1 MQKPKTLAALTAF
14 TLFMGQIMEV
24 SGQQKF
30 PLTIENIMR
39 GPALWGYEPAAVRWS
54 GDGQRI
60 VFQWK
65 QASDAVDHPMDTY
78 VVNRDGSGL
87 RKLTED
93 EARLAPPAFG
103 NRTRDRLKMVY
114 AAEGDLFVYDFSTD
128 QRRQLTK
135 TADNESNPQ
144 FTRDE
149 KHVAFTRGGNLYTV
163 SLEDGMV
170 EQMTEIAPAAAP
182 GAAPAAAA
190 GGGRGGRGGRGGGGE
205 VPPTA
210 GGTPPKGTDSQ
221 EFLKKQEAE
230 LIEIVRER
238 VKLREEN
245 EAKRKKDHPR
255 KPFQL
260 QARQTAG
267 RLELCPDGTCV
278 IAMVNE
284 AGNGSKPE
292 NVPSYVNESA
302 YTEDIGGRT
311 NVGDAQGRQRVAI
324 LDVLTGEAKWV
335 EPALNNREVQL
346 QAPLWNEQG
355 TKAVLVARAADNKDR
370 WILALDP
377 ATGKTR
383 VVFTEHDDA
392 WLNGPG
398 AQTLGW
404 LKDGDEIY
412 FQSERDGF
420 SHLYKVGVDGG
431 EPKQLTSG
439 KFEVSSVE
447 LSNDK
452 SKFYL
457 TTSEVGPG
465 ERHFYSMSVDGG
477 ARTQITKTA
486 GSHRVVLSPDERF
499 MADVYSYANK
509 PPELF
514 TGENK
519 PGAAEA
525 KLTSSPA
532 KDFWDYPWLDVPIV
546 QVPARDGAMVP
557 AHFYKPANYR
567 RGGPAV
573 VFVHGAGY
581 TQNVHKYWSPNYA
594 HEYLFHH
601 FLMEH
606 GYMVLDMDYRASAG
620 YGRDWRAAI
629 YRHMG
634 GKDLEDNVDGA
645 KWLVAQ
651 GADPKRVG
659 LYGGSYGG
667 FITLMAMFTTPDV
680 FAAGAALRP
689 VTDWAHY
696 NHGYTANILNLP
708 QKDEEAYRK
717 SSPIYFADGLKGA
730 LLICHGMV
738 DTNVFFQDS
747 VRLVQRLIELHK
759 DNWSIAPYPVE
770 DHGFLQPS
778 SWTDEYKR
786 IFQLFETNLKK

>member
-1 MQKPKTLAALTAF
+1 MLEKRMFAVVAVCAL
-14 TLFMGQIMEV
+14 LLGQITDV
-24 SGQQKF
+24 SAQKKF

-39 GPALWGYEPAAVRWS
+39 GPGLYGYEPAAVRWS
-54 GDGQRI
+54 GDNRR
-60 VFQWK
+60 VFFQWK
-65 QASDAVDHPMDTY
+65 QASDPINHPLDTY
-78 VVNRDGSGL
+78 VVNLDGSGL
-87 RKLTED
+87 RKLSD
-93 EARLAPPAFG
+93 EESKLAPPANG
-103 NRTRDRLKMVY
+103 SSTRDRKKIVY
-114 AAEGDLFVYDFSTD
+114 ASDGDLFLFDFETD
-128 QRRQLTK
+128 TRRQLTK
-135 TADNESNPQ
+135 TADAEQNPT

-149 KHVAFTRGGNLYTV
+149 KHVAFTRGENLYV
-163 SLEDGMV
+163 MSLETGML
-170 EQMTEIAPAAAP
+170 EQMTEIVAP
-182 GAAPAAAA
+182 GAPPATPAP
-190 GGGRGGRGGRGGGGE
+190 GGRGGRGGGA
-205 VPPTA
+205 PPPIATGA
-210 GGTPPKGTDSQ
+210 EQKGTDSQ
-221 EFLKKQEAE
+221 EFLKKQEKE
-230 LIEIVRER
+230 LIESVRER
-238 VKLREEN
+238 AKLREEN

-260 QARQTAG
+260 QARQTAN
-267 RLELCPDGTCV
+267 RLELCPDQTCV

-284 AGNGSKPE
+284 AGNGTKGE
-292 NVPSYVNESA
+292 NVPNYVTESA
-302 YTEDIGGRT
+302 YTEDIPGRN
-311 NVGDAQGRQRVAI
+311 NVGDLQNHTRAAI
-324 LDVLTGEAKWV
+324 LDVITGDVKWV
-335 EPALNNREVQL
+335 DPGIEHRDVQL
-346 QAPLWNEQG
+346 QPPVWNEDG

-370 WILALDP
+370 WILALDS

-383 VVFTEHDDA
+383 VLFTEHDDA

-398 AQTLGW
+398 AQTIGW
-404 LKDGDEIY
+404 LKHGNEIY
-412 FQSERDGF
+412 FQSERDGY
-420 SHLYKVGVDGG
+420 SHLYKVAVDGG
-431 EPKQLTSG
+431 DPKQLTFG

-447 LSNDK
+447 LSNDG

-457 TTSEVGPG
+457 TTSEPGPG
-465 ERHFYSMSVDGG
+465 ERHFYSMSVNGG
-477 ARTQITKTA
+477 ARTPLTKDA
-486 GSHRVVLSPDERF
+486 GSHRVVLSPDEKH
-499 MADVYSYANK
+499 MADVYSYTNK

-514 TGENK
+514 LDGK
-519 PGAAEA
+519 
-525 KLTSSPA
+525 KVTSSPA
-532 KDFWDYPWLDVPIV
+532 SDFADFAWLDVPTV
-546 QVPARDGAMVP
+546 QVPARDGAMIP

-581 TQNVHKYWSPNYA
+581 AQNVHKYWSPNYS

-651 GADPKRVG
+651 GADAKRIG
-659 LYGGSYGG
+659 IYGGSYGG

-696 NHGYTANILNLP
+696 NHGYTSNILNEP

-747 VRLVQRLIELHK
+747 VRLIQRLIELHK
-759 DNWSIAPYPVE
+759 DNWSVAVYPVE
-770 DHGFLQPS
+770 DHGFVQPS